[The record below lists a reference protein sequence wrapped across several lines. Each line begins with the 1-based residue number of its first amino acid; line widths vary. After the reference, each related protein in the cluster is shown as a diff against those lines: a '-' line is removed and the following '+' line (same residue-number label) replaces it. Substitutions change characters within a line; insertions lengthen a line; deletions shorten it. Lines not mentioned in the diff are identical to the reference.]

1 MICLWLDKN
10 YSEGQTW
17 VPALPG
23 PSNASKDHTRR
34 TRSVY
39 IIVLHLRCSEVLQKS
54 YILYWVCAF
63 CVSAFT
69 PAGTWREHGCRYITA
84 CKSEL
89 LSYIPVQ
96 QLEMR
101 ASISCSCTYTAHWAI
116 LLKCMRHAETVYWG
130 RQRHNKIFLFC
141 FIYTTLF
148 WKMCWLISFSH
159 SKGNHQVWIKY

>member
-1 MICLWLDKN
+1 MICLWLYKI

-23 PSNASKDHTRR
+23 PSNDHTRR
-34 TRSVY
+34 TRCVY
-39 IIVLHLRCSEVLQKS
+39 IIVLHHRCSEVLWKS
-54 YILYWVCAF
+54 YICTGF
-63 CVSAFT
+63 CLLCLSLH
-69 PAGTWREHGCRYITA
+69 PCSTWREHGCRYITA
-84 CKSEL
+84 CKSDL

-101 ASISCSCTYTAHWAI
+101 ASRSCSCTYTAHWAI

-130 RQRHNKIFLFC
+130 RQRCNKIFLFC

-159 SKGNHQVWIKY
+159 SKGNHQLWIKY